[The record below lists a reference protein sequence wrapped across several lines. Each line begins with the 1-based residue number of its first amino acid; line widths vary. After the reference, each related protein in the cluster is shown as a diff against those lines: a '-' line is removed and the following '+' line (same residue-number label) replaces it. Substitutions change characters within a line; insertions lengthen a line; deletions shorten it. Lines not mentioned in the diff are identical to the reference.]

1 MHHRAQAVCIW
12 QWWTQQAC
20 AGVAAI
26 HIWCTHHPQPLPQG
40 TTATVTAC
48 MLFFP
53 PQNSIRHNLSL
64 NPLFVKASKYP
75 VDGRKGHCWELN
87 HEFRATI
94 RDHIEKLSQLG
105 DLRIA
110 KPKQKSAKS
119 KKRNGASL
127 NKKKG
132 ASKKR
137 ASCSSP
143 SCSVGDPLR
152 VAELDWTSLLGYSR
166 STTSSTNYPAGH
178 GIVHPNHSIGSSPLT
193 SASELTHGMQLQDQS
208 GSTQFISPIL
218 TTSLPPSVESTP
230 VREYNLLSTPQPD
243 NESPVHL
250 FVDVQYDPKAI
261 LECPHPWAESKEETM
276 YHLSAYT
283 NGSTKW
289 RDTPLNIC

>member
-1 MHHRAQAVCIW
+1 MHTFLYLLAVS
-12 QWWTQQAC
+12 
-20 AGVAAI
+20 
-26 HIWCTHHPQPLPQG
+26 
-40 TTATVTAC
+40 
-48 MLFFP
+48 
-53 PQNSIRHNLSL
+53 QNSIRHNLSL

-94 RDHIEKLSQLG
+94 RDHIQKLSQLG
-105 DLRIA
+105 DLRIT
-110 KPKQKSAKS
+110 KPKQKSSKS

-137 ASCSSP
+137 ASYCSSP

-166 STTSSTNYPAGH
+166 NTTSSTNFPAGH
-178 GIVHPNHSIGSSPLT
+178 GIIHPTHSVGFSPLT
-193 SASELTHGMQLQDQS
+193 STSELTHGMQLQDQPS
-208 GSTQFISPIL
+208 STQFISPIL

-230 VREYNLLSTPQPD
+230 VREYNLLSTSQPD

-283 NGSTKW
+283 NDSTKW
-289 RDTPLNIC
+289 REAPLNIR